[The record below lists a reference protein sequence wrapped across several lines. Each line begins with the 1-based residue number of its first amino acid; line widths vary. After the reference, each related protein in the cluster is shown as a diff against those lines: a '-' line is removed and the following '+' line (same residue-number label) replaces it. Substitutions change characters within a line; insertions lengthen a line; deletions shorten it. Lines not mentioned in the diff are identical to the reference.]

1 MLRINDD
8 EIRRWRIEIEQA
20 EEFKKNE
27 FGSSLKGEIKGVGE
41 NVSYFEN
48 GYSGRYLQE
57 YTKRDPTY
65 LVPLNIIYPIV
76 KNIIPSLYYKNPY
89 ILAIPKRTKD
99 EDSAPYVSAI
109 LNYFFKQI
117 DVKRI
122 NQQVIFD
129 AYVLGMGIC
138 KLGYATRFGMDIE
151 DEELEKR
158 RKKEKEGL
166 LKSLLRLGRPKE
178 PEELPKNLE
187 PNEFII
193 AENPYVTWV
202 SPFNFGIDPMA
213 NSIYEANYVY
223 EKIITT
229 LESVKNNKNYSNT
242 KDLAG
247 SDLEP
252 TFAKDIPATQIEK
265 FKPIELYEI
274 HYKTDKGINILVLAK
289 DQGDYVAL
297 RHEESIYEID
307 GFQYEILTFNKHG
320 HKLYP
325 KSEVDIAKPLQDR
338 INNTFENIL
347 EQIDKFMS
355 KLIVDETG
363 MTEQG
368 KKALRD
374 GLLGSICFSNKN
386 PNEVVKELS
395 MIQVKA
401 DLIGVI
407 EKMIDI
413 ISLETGITRA
423 MLTGLTSAETATE
436 AQIGQAG
443 QNLRLSDKADMVADY
458 SNRQARKLWQI
469 IRQFVDLEDIEL
481 ITGETAY
488 DDVTGI
494 PRYSWLNPI
503 DRNIREKLIA
513 GEYDFQIEVGSTQKP
528 DLLILRKQVE
538 NLVNILAGKGVVAA
552 FAMQGYKIELAE
564 ILKKYLLL
572 FPDVFTNI
580 SRIIKPIPQ
589 QPPGMLPPPTG
600 QPQRGQPMGTG
611 GAGVGAIPQ
620 QRQANPPTPADIIS
634 SMGGEKGGVPPLA

>member
-41 NVSYFEN
+41 NISYFEN
-48 GYSGRYLQE
+48 GYSGRYLAE

-89 ILAIPKRTKD
+89 ILAIPKRKKD

-109 LNYFFKQI
+109 SNHFFKQI
-117 DVKRI
+117 DIKRI
-122 NQQVIFD
+122 NQQIIFD
-129 AYVLGMGIC
+129 TYVLGMGVC

-158 RKKEKEGL
+158 RKKEKEGF
-166 LKSLLRLGRPKE
+166 LKSLLRLGKPKE

-223 EKIITT
+223 EKITT
-229 LESVKNNKNYSNT
+229 ILENVKNNKNYSNT

-247 SDLEP
+247 SDLES

-274 HYKTDKGINILVLAK
+274 HYKTDEGINILVLAK

-307 GFQYEILTFNKHG
+307 GFQYEVLTFNKHG

-325 KSEVDIAKPLQDR
+325 KSEIDITKPLQDR

-355 KLIVDETG
+355 KLFVDEVG

-374 GLLGSICFSNKN
+374 GLLGSICYTNKN
-386 PNEVVKELS
+386 PNEVVKEFS
-395 MIQVKA
+395 MVQVKA
-401 DLIGVI
+401 DMVGII

-423 MLTGLTSAETATE
+423 MLTGLTSA
-436 AQIGQAG
+436 
-443 QNLRLSDKADMVADY
+443 
-458 SNRQARKLWQI
+458 
-469 IRQFVDLEDIEL
+469 
-481 ITGETAY
+481 
-488 DDVTGI
+488 
-494 PRYSWLNPI
+494 
-503 DRNIREKLIA
+503 
-513 GEYDFQIEVGSTQKP
+513 
-528 DLLILRKQVE
+528 
-538 NLVNILAGKGVVAA
+538 
-552 FAMQGYKIELAE
+552 
-564 ILKKYLLL
+564 
-572 FPDVFTNI
+572 
-580 SRIIKPIPQ
+580 
-589 QPPGMLPPPTG
+589 
-600 QPQRGQPMGTG
+600 
-611 GAGVGAIPQ
+611 
-620 QRQANPPTPADIIS
+620 
-634 SMGGEKGGVPPLA
+634 